1 VELHDGDRDHLRGA
15 AGRDLL
21 RVSPAHDRRPDDGRG
36 QGLTLASR
44 TSPLA
49 AGSSALN
56 RPRRPSWSRHRPG
69 VELTWAIAFVV
80 PYAAVLVAFA
90 VYPIAY
96 GLWMASSPSLYLRLL
111 ASDEYRDA
119 VVSTVLYVGI
129 GVNTSMVFAL
139 LLSGF
144 FMRRGRWVKA
154 LLVVSMLPWALPAQ
168 TGFISFHWMMVYWGF
183 LNSVLEKLFGLYGPD
198 WLTHYWLALGANIV
212 ASTWKTMP
220 FWTLILLAGR
230 MAIPQDLYDAAEID
244 GATGFRRFVHL
255 VVPLLAN
262 LYFVCTLLSA
272 IWMIGD
278 FNTPDLVSGGA
289 PLGSTAV
296 LATLGVEYL
305 FEQGQPELGVAA
317 VMTALPV
324 IIPLGILLI
333 RRLQT
338 REVQL

>member
-1 VELHDGDRDHLRGA
+1 MSSTQ
-15 AGRDLL
+15 
-21 RVSPAHDRRPDDGRG
+21 RV
-36 QGLTLASR
+36 
-44 TSPLA
+44 LA
-49 AGSSALN
+49 AGPGVLN
-56 RPRRPSWSRHRPG
+56 RPWRPSWHRHLHGP
-69 VELTWAIAFVV
+69 ELAWAIAFIV

-90 VYPIAY
+90 IFPIAY
-96 GLWMASSPSLYLRLL
+96 GFWMASSPSLYVQLF
-111 ASDEYRDA
+111 ASDEYWDA

-129 GVNTSMVFAL
+129 GVNTTMFLAL

-144 FMRRGRWVKA
+144 FMRRRWWVKA
-154 LLVVSMLPWALPAQ
+154 MLVVSMLPWALPAQ
-168 TGFISFHWMMVYWGF
+168 TGFISFHWMMIYWGF
-183 LNSVLEKLFGLYGPD
+183 LNSVLEKLFGIYGPD
-198 WLTHYWLALGANIV
+198 WLSHYWLALGANIV

-262 LYFVCTLLSA
+262 LYLVCTLLSA

-289 PLGSTAV
+289 PLGSTEV
-296 LATLGVEYL
+296 LATLGVQYL
-305 FEQGQPELGVAA
+305 FDQGNPGLGVAV

-324 IIPLGILLI
+324 LIPLGILLI
-333 RRLQT
+333 RRLHT
-338 REVQL
+338 REVQV